1 MGGSGVQRPLMLAKY
16 LKEMGWEPIVL
27 APNPGMYH
35 TFDES
40 LEKQVVDLG
49 IRVERVEAK
58 TLFQIGSSK
67 SRKVKNSRWKSR
79 LLKWITSWFFLPD
92 NKKGWIE
99 PAVKKAE
106 SIIES
111 EKIKIIFAT
120 SPPQSNLLIAGRIK
134 QKAATPV
141 VMDLRDEWLDSQW
154 IKYPTRWH
162 YRKMLRMEKT
172 TLAMADAVTVVNERY
187 KRSLESRYGESIPM
201 IKTIPNGYD
210 EELFT
215 QLSPAGA
222 PGKFTIIHS
231 GKFYED
237 IQPYSFLRALKWALD
252 DSPELANNL
261 DVQFQGGLSEDHWK
275 VINKLGLKSII
286 TDFGYVNHT
295 RAAGNLLNADLLFL
309 TLPNRKE
316 MESVTPGKLFEYMGT
331 QKPILGFLPDGVS
344 TSILKLYDCGLIV
357 EPSNIKQGSEAILKL
372 YEMWKKGKLP
382 VADKAFVKQFSRS
395 ETAKEFS
402 KLFEKILS

>member
-16 LKEMGWEPIVL
+16 LKKLGWEPIVL

-40 LEKQVVDLG
+40 LERQVKELG

-67 SRKVKNSRWKSR
+67 SKRVKNSRWRSG

-92 NKKGWIE
+92 NKKGWIN
-99 PAVKKAE
+99 PAVEKAV
-106 SIIES
+106 SIIQS
-111 EKIKIIFAT
+111 ENIDTIFAT
-120 SPPQSNLLIAGRIK
+120 SPPQSNLLIASQIK
-134 QKAATPV
+134 QRTAVPV

-154 IKYPTRWH
+154 IEYPTRWH
-162 YRKMLRMEKT
+162 YKKMKSMEKSALT
-172 TLAMADAVTVVNERY
+172 QADAVTVVNERY
-187 KRSLESRYGESIPM
+187 KKSLESRYGETISI

-210 EELFT
+210 DDLFES
-215 QLSPAGA
+215 LSPAGA

-237 IQPYSFLRALKWALD
+237 IQPYSFLRSLKWALD
-252 DSPELANNL
+252 HSPELIDDL
-261 DVQFQGGLSEDHWK
+261 DVQFQGGLSEEHWK
-275 VINKLGLKSII
+275 AINKLGLKDTV

-295 RAAGNLLNADLLFL
+295 RAVGNLLNADLLFI

-316 MESVTPGKLFEYMGT
+316 MASVTPGKLFEYMGT
-331 QKPILGFLPDGVS
+331 RKPILGFLPDGVS
-344 TSILKLYDCGLIV
+344 TSTLKLYDCGLIV
-357 EPSNIKQGSEAILKL
+357 EPSNVKQGSEAILKL
-372 YEMWKKGKLP
+372 YEMWKSDALP
-382 VADKAFVKQFSRS
+382 MADEAFVKQFSRS

>member
-316 MESVTPGKLFEYMGT
+316 MESVTPGKLFEYIGT

>member
-252 DSPELANNL
+252 DSPELVSDL

-316 MESVTPGKLFEYMGT
+316 MESVTPGKLFEYIGT